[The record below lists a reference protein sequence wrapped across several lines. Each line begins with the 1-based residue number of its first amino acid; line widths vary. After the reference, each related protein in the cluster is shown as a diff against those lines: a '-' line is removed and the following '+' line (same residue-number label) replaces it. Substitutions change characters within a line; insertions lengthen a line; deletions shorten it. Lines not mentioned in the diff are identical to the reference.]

1 MKADRVLAAGD
12 LLAWLS
18 EKANLL
24 PDDKANR
31 VEMSLVL
38 QMASLY
44 LLEFAGHLLDDDE
57 PFDAL
62 LKTACGE
69 APLPEGPAL
78 TVFRLMMAKPAGDD

>member
-1 MKADRVLAAGD
+1 MTSGENFGD
-12 LLAWLS
+12 FL
-18 EKANLL
+18 
-24 PDDKANR
+24 
-31 VEMSLVL
+31 M
-38 QMASLY
+38 MAPFSI
-44 LLEFAGHLLDDDE
+44 EGASSKSGAVHLLDDDE